1 MLVLQKRHTRRDSM
15 AETFG
20 QWLKKTRISRGLNQE
35 QLATLASV
43 SKQYVS
49 TLEREA
55 PHGITGASPTP
66 KIKTVRALATALAVP
81 ESEAL
86 RRAGY
91 YPEEAETD
99 PRQAQLLSYFRELSD
114 NEKDDALALIETV
127 FRRRE
132 RFRRIQVA
140 KGASAPH
147 AAARSS
153 KARKRK

>member
-1 MLVLQKRHTRRDSM
+1 MLVLHKRNTQRDSM

-20 QWLKKTRISRGLNQE
+20 QWLKKTRISRSLNQE
-35 QLATLASV
+35 QLARLANI

-49 TLEREA
+49 ALEREA

-66 KIKTVRALATALAVP
+66 KLKTVKALATALAVP

-91 YPEEAETD
+91 YPQEAETD

-127 FRRRE
+127 YRRRE
-132 RFRRIQVA
+132 RIRRIPVS
-140 KGASAPH
+140 KGAQGLH
-147 AAARSS
+147 AAAKSA